1 MLSSLYSWVWDCY
14 MDWGLWRSTEP
25 GLYGLRSKITYP
37 KWYYYFAQVQD
48 LYLRLLWMI
57 VVFADKNE
65 KPWLTSLGYGTLL
78 SVLELWRRYCWSL
91 LRIENEQIN
100 NLEKYRDITEMPFY
114 DDVQENT
121 LAEESQYSDM
131 VKNVLVEIRQSK
143 KLD

>member
-1 MLSSLYSWVWDCY
+1 
-14 MDWGLWRSTEP
+14 
-25 GLYGLRSKITYP
+25 
-37 KWYYYFAQVQD
+37 
-48 LYLRLLWMI
+48 MI
-57 VVFADKNE
+57 VVFADKSQN
-65 KPWLTSLGYGTLL
+65 PWLVSLGYGTLL

-91 LRIENEQIN
+91 LRIENEQVN

-114 DDVQENT
+114 DDVQEDT

>member
-1 MLSSLYSWVWDCY
+1 
-14 MDWGLWRSTEP
+14 
-25 GLYGLRSKITYP
+25 
-37 KWYYYFAQVQD
+37 
-48 LYLRLLWMI
+48 MI

-65 KPWLTSLGYGTLL
+65 RPWLTSLGYGTLL